1 MSKIILSSNDKNERF
16 HQFLWN
22 DNKNYKEIQTIN
34 EDYIGLIGLEDWQSI
49 QETLLLEQMGV
60 LDQVRKRSKDN
71 SDFTNIDE
79 IDWDSLEW
87 IRMKHSL
94 ELC

>member
-1 MSKIILSSNDKNERF
+1 MSKIILSSNDKNECF
-16 HQFLWN
+16 HQFLN
-22 DNKNYKEIQTIN
+22 NANKNYKEIQTIN
-34 EDYIGLIGLEDWQSI
+34 EDYIGLIGLEAWQSI

-79 IDWDSLEW
+79 IDWDNLE
-87 IRMKHSL
+87 
-94 ELC
+94 